1 MFIAVTAVALI
12 GLLASLVYLAEFAR
26 ASRGDA
32 LFHPASTGRARRARR
47 VTGMYTRGRVIDP
60 RVTGTGAD
68 AGDRADGDDDQLIG
82 H

>member
-1 MFIAVTAVALI
+1 MFIVMIVIGLI

-32 LFHPASTGRARRARR
+32 LFLPASTGSARRARR
-47 VTGMYTRGRVIDP
+47 VSGMYIRGTMAEMDLR
-60 RVTGTGAD
+60 G
-68 AGDRADGDDDQLIG
+68 AGDRLVD

>member
-1 MFIAVTAVALI
+1 MFIVMIVIGLI

-32 LFHPASTGRARRARR
+32 LFLPASTGSTRRARR
-47 VTGMYTRGRVIDP
+47 VTGMYIRGPIEEMDLR
-60 RVTGTGAD
+60 GTGGRLVD
-68 AGDRADGDDDQLIG
+68 